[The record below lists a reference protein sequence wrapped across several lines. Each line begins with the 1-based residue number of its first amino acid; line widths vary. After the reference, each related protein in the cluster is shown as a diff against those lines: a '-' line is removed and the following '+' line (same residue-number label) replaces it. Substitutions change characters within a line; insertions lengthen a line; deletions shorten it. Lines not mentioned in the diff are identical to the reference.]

1 MDYARTPALATL
13 TMPDLDAK
21 VIATE
26 NTFVLWWTDCVIN
39 EWTETHPDL
48 GTALARLAVLHHCV
62 THGEGF
68 DVEPG
73 DFAPVATAFLDLDP
87 TMDGPP
93 LLVTGGIDTWQ
104 ETRRRHRAA
113 PRPRPAT

>member
-48 GTALARLAVLHHCV
+48 GTALAR
-62 THGEGF
+62 
-68 DVEPG
+68 
-73 DFAPVATAFLDLDP
+73 
-87 TMDGPP
+87 
-93 LLVTGGIDTWQ
+93 
-104 ETRRRHRAA
+104 RAA
-113 PRPRPAT
+113 PLRHARGRLRRRARRLRTRRYRVPGRKHHHARCAATSTERLAAHNDRPAAEIRLT

>member
-73 DFAPVATAFLDLDP
+73 DFAPVATAFLDAST
-87 TMDGPP
+87 TMPAARPP
-93 LLVTGGIDTWQ
+93 QPSAW
-104 ETRRRHRAA
+104 RRTMIGL
-113 PRPRPAT
+113 RPRSA